1 MKPQFS
7 VIIPTYNRQAFIAE
21 AIESALKQT
30 YPATEVIVY
39 DDGSTDDTE
48 SIVERYINQI
58 KYIKFRN
65 AGVVMARKNAIAMA
79 SGDWIAL
86 LDSDDIWRKNYL
98 KDVVTCINEFPVAE
112 LVGTNFCNIDNTGT
126 KFFDQFASAPHGWW
140 PSVVEN
146 QKDHYTLLKA
156 NCYLYFLKYQPI
168 YVSAMVFSR
177 ELYNSI
183 GGINPHVSHL
193 LAEDAHLTRRLVAT
207 GRVACNT
214 EKNVFIRKHDSN
226 ISANMMQNFADR
238 IKILE
243 LLLEEGDVPQPYQH
257 ETKNTI
263 TQWRLE
269 LFNKLFEHSR
279 YWDMQAV
286 YKLLPP
292 ELLTTKVRCKYWIS
306 HLGRIMTRKPR
317 ILL

>member
-21 AIESALKQT
+21 AIESALEQT
-30 YPATEVIVY
+30 YPATEIIVY

-48 SIVERYINQI
+48 SIIKRYTNHI
-58 KYIKFRN
+58 KYIKSRN
-65 AGVVMARKNAIAMA
+65 EGVVMARKNAIATA

-86 LDSDDIWRKNYL
+86 LDSDDIWRENYL
-98 KDVVTCINEFPVAE
+98 KDVVTCINEFPIAE

-126 KFFDQFASAPHGWW
+126 EFFDQFAASPDGWW

-146 QKDHYTLLKA
+146 QKDHFMLLKT
-156 NCYLYFLKYQPI
+156 NCYLHFLKYQPLFP
-168 YVSAMVFSR
+168 SAMVFSR
-177 ELYNSI
+177 RLYESI
-183 GGINPHVSHL
+183 GGVNPHVGRL

-207 GRVACNT
+207 GRVACNS

-226 ISANMMQNFADR
+226 TSANMMQNFADR

-243 LLLEEGDVPQPYQH
+243 LLLEEGDVPKPYQH
-257 ETKNTI
+257 ETEKTI
-263 TQWRLE
+263 IEWRLE

-286 YKLLPP
+286 YNLIPD
-292 ELLTTKVRCKYWIS
+292 EHLTLKIKCKNWAGRLGKV
-306 HLGRIMTRKPR
+306 MARKPR
-317 ILL
+317 KLL